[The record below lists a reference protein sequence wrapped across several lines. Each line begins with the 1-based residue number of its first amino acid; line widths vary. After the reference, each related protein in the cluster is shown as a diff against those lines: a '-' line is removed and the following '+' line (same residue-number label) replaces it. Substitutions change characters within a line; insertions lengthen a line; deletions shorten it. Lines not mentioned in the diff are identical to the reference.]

1 MSEQLM
7 SVNDAAKRL
16 GVSGQYVRVLEQLG
30 RLTAT
35 RTVGGFRIF
44 KASDVEALALERERQ
59 KERGPHSSVTKL

>member
-1 MSEQLM
+1 M

-30 RLTAT
+30 RLTAM

-44 KASDVEALALERERQ
+44 KASDVEALAIEREAKQQ
-59 KERGPHSSVTKL
+59 KDQGG